1 MVTLTTTQTN
11 MVIWEEDA
19 HLTRVLGMWMPK
31 TRGYPYQC
39 NSGFSSPSHFL
50 REKPWVR
57 VCSYASHTI
66 RLLCGGNSSWQE
78 VFGFEFE
85 WLKFGWMIEWTSFVR
100 IHTVEQV
107 FTLSNRISLPKLPII
122 QGVQFLFFPIFS
134 YFLSLVLFSP
144 IFRLKPPIFPI
155 F

>member
-1 MVTLTTTQTN
+1 MVTLTITQTN
-11 MVIWEEDA
+11 RVIWEEDA

-66 RLLCGGNSSWQE
+66 RLLCGGNSFHDKRFLVSNSNGLNLDEWMNDWMK
-78 VFGFEFE
+78 FHLSEF
-85 WLKFGWMIEWTSFVR
+85 IRS
-100 IHTVEQV
+100 EQI
-107 FTLSNRISLPKLPII
+107 FTLSNRISLPKLLPII
-122 QGVQFLFFPIFS
+122 QGVQFLFFPIFWASS
-134 YFLSLVLFSP
+134 YFLLF
-144 IFRLKPPIFPI
+144 LD
-155 F
+155 